1 VFSRLT
7 SRAQLYWKNSSGRVG
22 LPAHSAGPAGA
33 QANWAQAA
41 PPARAAEV
49 VVIAPELAEKV
60 LRETP
65 EERAQTQV
73 MICDPCYRTTTH
85 RRIGRTRSACLG

>member
-1 VFSRLT
+1 MT
-7 SRAQLYWKNSSGRVG
+7 ARAQLIWKNSSGRVG
-22 LPAHSAGPAGA
+22 LPAHGAGPAGA

-49 VVIAPELAEKV
+49 VVIAPKLAEKV

-65 EERAQTQV
+65 EERTQTL
-73 MICDPCYRTTTH
+73 MTIC
-85 RRIGRTRSACLG
+85 

>member
-1 VFSRLT
+1 MFSRLT

-41 PPARAAEV
+41 PPAQAAEV

-65 EERAQTQV
+65 EERAQTL
-73 MICDPCYRTTTH
+73 MTIC
-85 RRIGRTRSACLG
+85 